1 MKKIIILVAIF
12 IGIVCSAW
20 AQNDAFPVRG
30 FCISAPTPEEL
41 NDFIKFVDE
50 ELASRQINMLILR
63 VDYNYQFESH
73 PELRDKSALSKADVK
88 KLVDVCRKQNIRL
101 IPQINLLGHQSW
113 AGKIGKLLEVYPE
126 FDETPGV
133 KIPEKYV
140 WPNAEGLYCK
150 SYCPLHP
157 ELHRIL
163 FELIDEICDVFESDA
178 FHAGMDEVFYIGHE
192 SCPRCNG
199 LDKAELFAGEVNR
212 IRNHLA
218 EKNRK
223 LWIWGDRLIDGKTTG
238 IGMWEASMNNTCR
251 AIDLIAKDVMIC
263 DWHYDRPDQ
272 TAVYFAMK
280 GFNVVTCPWNNPAV
294 AAVQVQDMFRF
305 RESAT
310 PEMKDRFQGMLQT
323 VWTGVGPFLKEF
335 YSSKQ
340 SDDKTTSNCF
350 RATFNTIHK
359 KN

>member
-1 MKKIIILVAIF
+1 
-12 IGIVCSAW
+12 
-20 AQNDAFPVRG
+20 
-30 FCISAPTPEEL
+30 
-41 NDFIKFVDE
+41 
-50 ELASRQINMLILR
+50 
-63 VDYNYQFESH
+63 
-73 PELRDKSALSKADVK
+73 
-88 KLVDVCRKQNIRL
+88 
-101 IPQINLLGHQSW
+101 
-113 AGKIGKLLEVYPE
+113 
-126 FDETPGV
+126 
-133 KIPEKYV
+133 
-140 WPNAEGLYCK
+140 
-150 SYCPLHP
+150 
-157 ELHRIL
+157 
-163 FELIDEICDVFESDA
+163 
-178 FHAGMDEVFYIGHE
+178 
-192 SCPRCNG
+192 
-199 LDKAELFAGEVNR
+199 
-212 IRNHLA
+212 
-218 EKNRK
+218 
-223 LWIWGDRLIDGKTTG
+223 
-238 IGMWEASMNNTCR
+238 MWEASMNNTCR